1 MALIEELKRRRVLRV
16 AAAYIVFSWVFLQ
29 VADIVIPAVPLP
41 DWSMRLL
48 LITLVVLFPAIVL
61 VAWLFQMTSR
71 HAIRKDTHRSSP
83 RMLIGVAV
91 ATFAIGGTLG
101 LLWSSVNSVQDEKLV
116 DRRPRVA
123 VLPLKDMS
131 PGGDKAYFSD
141 GIHEEL
147 ISRLAEIRSI
157 AVPSRTTVDRY
168 RDSDL
173 SAHDIALEL
182 DVDYILEGSVRHSSD
197 RILITLQMIDGHTD
211 NHIWVQD
218 FDRKLTVE
226 NVFDIQK
233 NVAQNVARLLRTQL
247 APGELQLVGRSPT
260 GNIAA
265 YEAVLKGTFHYR
277 RYRPEDLRLAI
288 EYFEQ
293 ATKLDPEFANAW
305 SGLANTYMMAATTYG
320 WMEPAKAIPL
330 AKQYGVRALELDP
343 YRGATISL
351 IGDIAYWYDFDPI
364 AAESKYREGI
374 VIDPHHIGN
383 RLSYSYLLSTQG
395 RFDEAQTQIEYCI
408 REAPNAA
415 SVLAN
420 RAWRYVDA
428 RQYEKAIESATAA
441 GEFNAG
447 LPDLGWVLG
456 YSLVYLGRFDEAREI
471 PQIEDYFV
479 VTALLLVRSGQMEE
493 ARAYVSERREQM
505 LGRPADIAML
515 YAIIEDADEA
525 FKWIDK
531 AIEERHREVLLLGT
545 WELFDPL
552 RSDPRFDAALSRIGF
567 TG

>member
-1 MALIEELKRRRVLRV
+1 VALIEELKRRRVFRV
-16 AAAYIVFSWVFLQ
+16 AAAYIVFSWAVLQ
-29 VADIVIPAVPLP
+29 AADIVIPAVPLP

-61 VAWLFQMTSR
+61 AAWIFQITSK
-71 HAIRKDTHRSSP
+71 HAIRKDTHRTSP
-83 RMLIGVAV
+83 SMLIGVAV
-91 ATFAIGGTLG
+91 ATFAIGGALG
-101 LLWSSVNSVQDEKLV
+101 MFWSSVNSVQVETPV

-157 AVPSRTTVDRY
+157 AVPSRTSVDRY
-168 RDSDL
+168 RKTDL
-173 SAHDIALEL
+173 STRDIALEL

-197 RILITLQMIDGHTD
+197 RILITLQMIDGDTD
-211 NHIWVQD
+211 NHLWVQD
-218 FDRKLTVE
+218 FDRKLTVD
-226 NVFDIQK
+226 NIFDIQK

-247 APGELQLVGRSPT
+247 APGELQLVSRSPT
-260 GNIAA
+260 SNIAA
-265 YEAVLKGTFHYR
+265 YEAVLKGVFHYR
-277 RYRPEDLRLAI
+277 RYGREDLRLAI

-293 ATKLDPEFANAW
+293 ATKLDPGFANAW
-305 SGLANTYMMAATTYG
+305 SGLANTYMLAATTYG

-374 VIDPHHIGN
+374 AIDPHHVGN

-395 RFDEAQTQIEYCI
+395 RFDEAQVQIEYCL
-408 REAPNAA
+408 REEPNAA
-415 SVLAN
+415 NVLAN
-420 RAWRYVDA
+420 RAWRYFDA
-428 RQYEKAIESATAA
+428 RQYEKAIESARTASK
-441 GEFNAG
+441 FDAG
-447 LPDLGWVLG
+447 LPDPGWILG
-456 YSLVYLGRFDEAREI
+456 YSLVYLGRFDEAKKI
-471 PQIEDYFV
+471 PQVEENFIV
-479 VTALLLVRSGQMEE
+479 MALMLVRSGQMDE
-493 ARAYVSERREQM
+493 ARAYVAERHEQM
-505 LGRPADIAML
+505 LGRPANIAML

-525 FKWIDK
+525 FRWIDK
-531 AIEERHREVLLLGT
+531 AIEERHREILLLGT